1 LALCGVF
8 AIGCGGGVEP
18 PPPVVTPA
26 PALAVATC
34 SGAWQTVRAD
44 APYPPPKAL
53 AFGAD
58 QIAFNTRIEA
68 GTFAIQTI
76 STVDGTERTVVKDTA
91 YSLWAERDTVL
102 YTRYRQLFSVPM
114 SGGEPTLLVDF
125 TDPTGHNDFSFTQ
138 VLDAS
143 FLYWMDLNDFSLSR
157 IPRAGGAVQTFGAP
171 SSQILDGI
179 AVGAD
184 AIVAASGEKGFAVPL
199 GSGAAR
205 TLADTAGGDFAG
217 VDASGAYFSRTTP
230 SAKIPVEKYEL
241 VRAPADGGALE
252 TILTPP
258 DHIMPDRIWPDGQ
271 GGFMMT
277 SLGTFDDGKLHEGV
291 WFVSATG
298 ESRLAACDP
307 MEGHDTAYIV
317 ARPAFTSDAVYLVAQ
332 KVDQALW
339 SLVKIAR

>member
-1 LALCGVF
+1 LYAVF

-18 PPPVVTPA
+18 PHPGATPD
-26 PALAVATC
+26 PALAVSKC

-44 APYPPPKAL
+44 AAYPPPNAL

-58 QIAFNTRIEA
+58 RIAFNTRIEP
-68 GTFAIQTI
+68 GTFAIQSI
-76 STVDGTERTVVKDTA
+76 STVDGTERTVVKDIA
-91 YSLWAERDTVL
+91 YSLWAEGDTVL

-114 SGGEPTLLVDF
+114 SGAEPTLLVDF
-125 TDPTGHNDFSFTQ
+125 TNPAGDSDFSFTQ

-157 IPRAGGAVQTFGAP
+157 IPRRGGAVQTFGAP
-171 SSQILDGI
+171 SSQMLDGI

-184 AIVAASGEKGFAVPL
+184 AIVAASREKGFAVPL
-199 GSGAAR
+199 GSGVTR
-205 TLADTAGGDFAG
+205 TLADTAGGNFAG
-217 VDASGAYFSRTTP
+217 VDASAAYFARTSP
-230 SAKIPVEKYEL
+230 SAKIPVDKYEL

-252 TILTPP
+252 TFLTPP

-271 GGFMMT
+271 GGWVMT
-277 SLGTFDDGKLHEGV
+277 TVGTFDDGKLHEGV

-307 MEGHDTAYIV
+307 AAGDDTAYIV
-317 ARPAFTSDAVYLVAQ
+317 ARPAFTNDAVYLVAQ
-332 KVDQALW
+332 RVGQALW